1 MSRRCFCLLSSLLRC
16 FTPKKTY
23 RFLPVRFSL
32 YTCFV
37 LFFHMFIVTILV
49 GIDFILIHN
58 LQEFLWSPVMLA
70 AFFAVGLAYTVY
82 LDFFPLF
89 HMKYWLS
96 ATLGSVLRR
105 KNRKSSGVSSFEA
118 MSAALAGSMG
128 IGNIAGVA
136 SALAAGGPGAIF
148 WMWASSVFGMMTKYA
163 EIVLGY
169 RYRHKNAKGEWYG
182 GPMYYIKEGLR
193 CPILAGSFA
202 LFGTLAAIG
211 MGNMTQS
218 NSISNALYEVFQIPP
233 VVCAVILIFA
243 CGLAILGGF
252 SRIARISSILIPFAS
267 VFYLAG
273 SIAAIILRA
282 DRLPAAIG
290 MIFADAFSLRSA
302 FGGAA
307 GYSIFQAVRTGVAR
321 GVFSNEAGLGSSVLA
336 HAASDEPDAV
346 KQGMWGIFEVF
357 ADTLVVCTITALVI
371 LTSGLYDTRLYAS
384 GAPGLA
390 DGIVLAS
397 RAFCAVFGAVGG
409 YFTAAA
415 TVIFAFA
422 TLIAWSHYGAQC
434 CSYLFGDRA
443 LPMYQFLFLA
453 ALLPGCLIEMEAV
466 WEIADT
472 CNGLMAIPNLIAL
485 CLLFRQVTPVR
496 R

>member
-1 MSRRCFCLLSSLLRC
+1 
-16 FTPKKTY
+16 
-23 RFLPVRFSL
+23 
-32 YTCFV
+32 
-37 LFFHMFIVTILV
+37 
-49 GIDFILIHN
+49 
-58 LQEFLWSPVMLA
+58 MLA
-70 AFFAVGLAYTVY
+70 AFFAIGLSYTVH
-82 LDFFPLF
+82 LRFFPLF
-89 HMKYWLS
+89 HMKFWLS
-96 ATLGSVLRR
+96 ATLGSLFHRR
-105 KNRKSSGVSSFEA
+105 GKSSSGKISAFEA
-118 MSAALAGSMG
+118 MSTALAGSMG

-136 SALAAGGPGAIF
+136 SALVAGGPGAIF
-148 WMWASSVFGMMTKYA
+148 WMWISSIFGMMTKYA

-169 RYRHKNAKGEWYG
+169 RYRHRNTKGEWYG
-182 GPMYYIKEGLR
+182 GPMYYMKEGLHS
-193 CPILAGSFA
+193 PLLASIFA
-202 LFGTLAAIG
+202 LFGTLAALG

-233 VVCAVILIFA
+233 FISAVFLIFF
-243 CGLAILGGF
+243 CGLAVLGGF
-252 SRIARISSILIPFAS
+252 SRIAKISAVLIPFVS
-267 VFYLAG
+267 IFYLAG
-273 SIAAIILRA
+273 SILAIVLHA

-307 GYSIFQAVRTGVAR
+307 GYTIIQAVRTGVAR

-336 HAASDEPDAV
+336 HAASDEPDAT

-371 LTSGLYDTRLYAS
+371 LTSGVYHVSLYAS
-384 GAPGLA
+384 GISGLA
-390 DGIVLAS
+390 DGIVLATRS
-397 RAFCAVFGAVGG
+397 FTAVFGVTGG
-409 YFTAAA
+409 YFTASA

-434 CSYLFGDRA
+434 CSYLFGERS
-443 LPMYQFLFLA
+443 LPWYRFLFLA
-453 ALLPGCLIEMEAV
+453 SLLPGCMIQMDAV

-485 CLLFRQVTPVR
+485 CLLFRQVTPIR